1 VTPREETQLRA
12 LVAIA
17 WKHRGTSALRE
28 DVAAI
33 VDWNLMRVLARGELD
48 ELRTDA
54 FLALEAELRIRQLI
68 WIIRESYPLSY
79 PVAA

>member
-17 WKHRGTSALRE
+17 WKHRGSPALRE
-28 DVAAI
+28 HVEAI
-33 VDWNLMRVLARGELD
+33 LDWNVMRVLARGELD

-54 FLALEAELRIRQLI
+54 LLELERELRRRQLV
-68 WIIRESYPLSY
+68 WLLRESYQ
-79 PVAA
+79 VAA

>member
-12 LVAIA
+12 LVAVA
-17 WKHRGTSALRE
+17 WKHRGTPAMRE
-28 DVAAI
+28 HVEAI
-33 VDWNLMRVLARGELD
+33 LDWNLLRVLARGELD

-54 FLALEAELRIRQLI
+54 LLALESELRIRQII
-68 WIIRESYPLSY
+68 WVIRESH